1 MRCVAKRCPALMV
14 TPNSD
19 KAAPDAAGPAAS
31 AHPPRG
37 ISVPGICI
45 SRCSVRSAPEVGRR
59 WRGRSIRPSRADAS
73 RHRRDVGRHDL
84 HHRSIDQDQRH
95 GRRCGANQTQE
106 ASSPAFSSINCQFL
120 KSSYRKNHAD
130 LRGLPWSWAFEHQ
143 SPPPYAALGAQPAF
157 CRASRA
163 GRAATRTLIDPP
175 IHSFIQTARI
185 IHKSTP
191 ARKSPNT

>member
-37 ISVPGICI
+37 ISVPGICV

-120 KSSYRKNHAD
+120 KSSDSKTTPICAACLGHGLSSIKAFSHPRGVGGTTGILPRKPRWPRRNANTD
-130 LRGLPWSWAFEHQ
+130 RP
-143 SPPPYAALGAQPAF
+143 
-157 CRASRA
+157 
-163 GRAATRTLIDPP
+163 TP
-175 IHSFIQTARI
+175 IFIQTARI